1 MTPDVRR
8 VALVGAGN
16 IGAMIAELLGNSGTY
31 ELTLIDSDEK
41 RLADSSSVNTRVV
54 AADDVKALTRA
65 VSDHFAVINAAP
77 FHFAESI
84 AEAAVA
90 AGIHYFDLT
99 EDVAA
104 TQAISRMAEK
114 ATSALVPQCGLAPGF
129 VSIAGYALAQE
140 FDRLESLG
148 LRVGALPQYP
158 TNALGYNL
166 TWSTEG
172 LINEYL
178 RPCDAIVNGELVQT
192 PALEELET
200 LSLDGI
206 TYEAFNT
213 SGGLGSLAQTLA
225 GKVRQLNYRSI
236 RYPGHRDVMKLLIHD
251 LGLGQK
257 PELLKQVLETALPVT
272 LQDVIVI
279 FITASG
285 YVEDRLLQRSY
296 ANRIYPKEIGGR
308 TWAGIQLTTAAAV
321 CAALDLLQEGKLP
334 DRGLVK
340 QEQIPLEEFLRNRF
354 GRVYAK
360 AEGESH

>member
-1 MTPDVRR
+1 MTPL
-8 VALVGAGN
+8 AIVGAGN
-16 IGAMIAELLGNSGTY
+16 IGSMIAELLSNSGTY
-31 ELTLIDSDEK
+31 ELTLIDSDEN
-41 RLADSSSVNTRVV
+41 RLAAFAHRPGVSARVA
-54 AADDVKALTRA
+54 AADDVPALTQA
-65 VSDHFAVINAAP
+65 LKNQFAVINAAP
-77 FHFAESI
+77 FHFTEAI
-84 AEAAVA
+84 ASAALA
-90 AGIHYFDLT
+90 ADVHYFDLT

-104 TQAISRMAEK
+104 TQAISRMADK
-114 ATSALVPQCGLAPGF
+114 ATRALIPQCGLAPGF

-140 FDRLESLG
+140 FDQLESLG

-178 RPCDAIVNGELVQT
+178 RPCDAIVNGEFVQT
-192 PALEELET
+192 QALEELET

-225 GKVRQLNYRSI
+225 GRVRQLNYRSI
-236 RYPGHRDVMKLLIHD
+236 RYPGHRDVMKLLIQD

-257 PELLKQVLETALPVT
+257 PELLKQVLETALPATV
-272 LQDVIVI
+272 QDVIVI

-285 YVEDRLLQRSY
+285 YVEDRLMQRSY
-296 ANRIYPKEIGGR
+296 ANRIYPQEIGGR
-308 TWAGIQLTTAAAV
+308 TWAGIQITTAAAV
-321 CAALDLLQEGKLP
+321 CAALDLLHEGKLP
-334 DRGLVK
+334 ERGLIR
-340 QEQIPLEEFLRNRF
+340 QEQIPLEEFLQNRF

-360 AEGESH
+360 TQGEAH